1 MTPSILPTLLKSA
14 EGRMLL
20 AGLALAGLLLLG
32 FGVGWTLFPD
42 SILQYA
48 AMTGLNLLIGPGA
61 GMTFGYASGM
71 THLQVVPLNMLVET
85 LHVLVFYPLF
95 ALSWQHLFDLPALK
109 SFVARMHEAAEL
121 RGGMVRKFGI
131 AGLMVFVFVP
141 FWMTGPVVGS
151 IIGFLIG
158 LRPWVN
164 LTIVLLS
171 TYVAISL
178 WALLLNELSA
188 WAATFNRMAP
198 WALLVAIVLIAA
210 AGHLLHRSRNRR
222 MAGRRESD

>member
-1 MTPSILPTLLKSA
+1 
-14 EGRMLL
+14 MLL

-32 FGVGWTLFPD
+32 FGIGWTLFPD

-141 FWMTGPVVGS
+141 FWMTGPVIGS

-164 LTIVLLS
+164 LTVVLLS

-188 WAATFNRMAP
+188 WAATFNRLAP
-198 WALLVAIVLIAA
+198 WALLVAIVLIAI
-210 AGHLLHRSRNRR
+210 AGHLLHRSRNRH
-222 MAGRRESD
+222 AIVHPRRD